1 MTRDI
6 LRRPWG
12 GSALVL
18 VLGGLAAS
26 GCGSAPDA
34 GPAGFDVME
43 KSVRELGAALDA
55 GEVTSVEL
63 VDGYLARIAAF
74 DQYGPTLNAMI
85 AINPNAREEAAAL
98 DAERAAGSV
107 RGPLHGVPVVVK
119 DNYDTA
125 DMPTTA
131 GTLGLA
137 TSVPP
142 DDSTQVRR
150 LREAGAILLGKTNM
164 HELARGITTI
174 ASFGGQ
180 TRNPYDPERNPGGS
194 SGGTGSAVA
203 ASFGAF
209 GMGSDTCGSIRI
221 PSAHHYLVGLRG
233 TRGLASGD
241 GIIPLSTTQDIGG
254 PLARSVED
262 LALALDATVGPDP
275 ADPTTRLGEGRI
287 PDTYTT
293 ALNASGLSGARL
305 GVVDAL
311 LGAGNAER
319 PVRDVIERAVQ
330 EMEALGA
337 TSIEITEPDLSEL
350 TQGASVIGQE
360 FRFDLNDY
368 LQATPG
374 AYVRSVADFV
384 ETGLYH
390 DILERGLQDTLDVE
404 TRDTDEY
411 RDAIAKRDTVRDAV
425 VALMD
430 EQELDALVYPTIR
443 RTARPIG
450 EQQQGSN
457 CALSAVSGLP
467 AITVPA
473 GPAADDMPVGVELLG
488 RPWSES
494 RLIELAYAY
503 EQGMPH
509 RRAPDFTP
517 SLIEPPAPIRLET
530 TVQTDAGLS
539 VRSRFVL
546 DSATRSLDY
555 QVSSFGLFDDD
566 VLSVALHRRGPAE
579 EAARGP
585 VVRQLA
591 RRGGARAAGRLRL
604 SGTEMHALRLGRL
617 YLAVH
622 TVANPGGAIRID
634 LSLPETP
641 AEAAIAGIPR
651 SMLMPPPAPAGR

>member
-1 MTRDI
+1 MLKR
-6 LRRPWG
+6 LRPG
-12 GSALVL
+12 PAFLL
-18 VLGGLAAS
+18 PLLMLAAS
-26 GCGSAPDA
+26 GCGGESAAP
-34 GPAGFDVME
+34 PGFDVME
-43 KSVRELGAALDA
+43 KSVRELGAALES

-74 DQYGPTLNAMI
+74 DQRGPNLNAMI
-85 AINPNAREEAAAL
+85 AINPNAREAAAAL
-98 DAERAAGSV
+98 DAERASGAV
-107 RGPLHGVPVVVK
+107 RGPLHGIPVVVK

-150 LREAGAILLGKTNM
+150 LREAGAIILGKTNM
-164 HELARGITTI
+164 HELARGITTV
-174 ASFGGQ
+174 ASYGGQ

-221 PSAHHYLVGLRG
+221 PSAHHHLAGLRG

-275 ADPTTRLGEGRI
+275 ADPTTGLGEGRI
-287 PDTYTT
+287 PGTYTA
-293 ALNASGLSGARL
+293 ALNASGLAGARI

-311 LGAGNAER
+311 LGEGNAER
-319 PVRDVIERAVQ
+319 PVRDVIERAVG

-337 TSIEITEPDLSEL
+337 TSVEITEPDVSEL

-360 FRFDLNDY
+360 FRFDLNAY

-374 AYVRSVADFV
+374 AYVRTVADFV

-390 DILERGLQDTLDVE
+390 DILETGLQNTLEVE
-404 TRDTDEY
+404 TRETDEY
-411 RDAIAKRDTVRDAV
+411 REALAKRDTVRDAV
-425 VALMD
+425 VSLMD
-430 EQELDALVYPTIR
+430 ERELDALVYPTIR

-450 EQQQGSN
+450 QPQQGSN

-473 GPAADDMPVGVELLG
+473 GEAADGMPVGLELLG

-503 EQGMPH
+503 EQGAPH
-509 RRAPDFTP
+509 RRPPDFTP
-517 SLIEPPAPIRLET
+517 SLIEPPEPIALEAA
-530 TVQTDAGLS
+530 VQADEGLS
-539 VRSRFVL
+539 VRSRFEL
-546 DSATRSLDY
+546 DTATRTLTY
-555 QVSSFGLFDDD
+555 RVSAFGLFDDD

-579 EAARGP
+579 DAANGP

-591 RRGGARAAGRLRL
+591 RRGGASTAGRLRL
-604 SGTEMHALRLGRL
+604 SSPEVHALRGSRL

-622 TVANPGGAIRID
+622 TTANPGGAIRID
-634 LSLPETP
+634 LTLP
-641 AEAAIAGIPR
+641 
-651 SMLMPPPAPAGR
+651 

>member
-1 MTRDI
+1 MAGNMLKR
-6 LRRPWG
+6 LRP
-12 GSALVL
+12 GSALL
-18 VLGGLAAS
+18 LPLLMLAAS
-26 GCGSAPDA
+26 GCGS
-34 GPAGFDVME
+34 GPAAPPGFDVME
-43 KSVRELGAALDA
+43 KSVRELGAALES
-55 GEVTSVEL
+55 GEVTSVDL

-74 DQYGPTLNAMI
+74 DQQGPALNAMI
-85 AINPNAREEAAAL
+85 AINPNAREAAAAL
-98 DAERAAGSV
+98 DAERASGAV
-107 RGPLHGVPVVVK
+107 RGPLHGIPVVVK

-150 LREAGAILLGKTNM
+150 LREAGAIILGKTNM
-164 HELARGITTI
+164 HELARGITTV
-174 ASFGGQ
+174 ASYGGQ

-221 PSAHHYLVGLRG
+221 PSAHHQLAGLRG

-275 ADPTTRLGEGRI
+275 ADPTTSLGEGRI
-287 PDTYTT
+287 PDTYTA
-293 ALNASGLSGARL
+293 ALNANGLAGARV

-311 LGAGNAER
+311 LGEGNAER
-319 PVRDVIERAVQ
+319 PVRDVIERAVG

-337 TSIEITEPDLSEL
+337 ASVEITDPDLSEL

-360 FRFDLNDY
+360 FRFDLNAY

-374 AYVRSVADFV
+374 AYVRTVADFV

-390 DILERGLQDTLDVE
+390 DILEAGLQNTLEVE

-450 EQQQGSN
+450 QPQQGSN

-473 GPAADDMPVGVELLG
+473 GAAADGMPVGLELLG

-494 RLIELAYAY
+494 RLIELAHAY
-503 EQGMPH
+503 EQGAPH
-509 RRAPDFTP
+509 RRRPDFTP
-517 SLIEPPAPIRLET
+517 SLVEPPAPVALEAAA
-530 TVQTDAGLS
+530 QADEGLS

-546 DSATRSLDY
+546 DTATRTLDY
-555 QVSSFGLFDDD
+555 RVSAFGLFDDD

-579 EAARGP
+579 DAANGP

-591 RRGGARAAGRLRL
+591 RRGGASTAGRLRL
-604 SGTEMHALRLGRL
+604 SGPEMHALRGGRL

-622 TVANPGGAIRID
+622 TTENPGGAIRID
-634 LSLPETP
+634 LALPGEP
-641 AEAAIAGIPR
+641 AASGSAGIPR
-651 SMLMPPPAPAGR
+651 SMLMPPIAPAGR

>member
-1 MTRDI
+1 MSRDR
-6 LRRPWG
+6 LRRRLAGPTLLLPLLI
-12 GSALVL
+12 LV
-18 VLGGLAAS
+18 AS
-26 GCGSAPDA
+26 GCGGDVADTEP
-34 GPAGFDVME
+34 GFDVME
-43 KSVRELGAALDA
+43 KSVRELGAALES
-55 GEVTSVEL
+55 GEVTSVDL
-63 VDGYLARIAAF
+63 VEGYLARITAF
-74 DQYGPTLNAMI
+74 DQQGPSLNAMI
-85 AINPNAREEAAAL
+85 ALNPNAREEAAAL
-98 DAERAAGSV
+98 DAERVDGTV
-107 RGPLHGVPVVVK
+107 RGPLHGIPVVVK

-150 LREAGAILLGKTNM
+150 LREAGAIILGKTNM
-164 HELARGITTI
+164 HELARGITTV
-174 ASFGGQ
+174 ASYGGQ

-221 PSAHHYLVGLRG
+221 PSAHHHLVGLRG

-275 ADPTTRLGEGRI
+275 ADPTTSLGEGQI
-287 PDTYTT
+287 PDTYTA
-293 ALNASGLSGARL
+293 ALNANALAGARI

-311 LGAGNAER
+311 LGEGNAER
-319 PVRDVIERAVQ
+319 PVRDVIERAVG
-330 EMEALGA
+330 EMEAQGA
-337 TSIEITEPDLSEL
+337 TSVEITEPDLSEL

-360 FRFDLNDY
+360 FRFDLNAY

-374 AYVRSVADFV
+374 AYVRTVADFV

-390 DILERGLQDTLDVE
+390 DILEVGLQNTLEVE
-404 TRDTDEY
+404 TRETDEY
-411 RDAIAKRDTVRDAV
+411 REAIAKRDTVRDTV
-425 VALMD
+425 MALLD
-430 EQELDALVYPTIR
+430 EQDLDALVYPTIR

-450 EQQQGSN
+450 QPQQGSN
-457 CALSAVSGLP
+457 CSLSATSGLP

-473 GPAADDMPVGVELLG
+473 GAAADGMPVGLELLG

-503 EQGMPH
+503 EQGGPH
-509 RRAPDFTP
+509 RRPPDFTP
-517 SLIEPPAPIRLET
+517 SLVEPPAPIALDVM
-530 TVQTDAGLS
+530 VQADGGLS
-539 VRSRFVL
+539 VQSRFVL
-546 DSATRSLDY
+546 ESATRTLDY
-555 QVSSFGLFDDD
+555 RVSTFGLFDDD

-579 EAARGP
+579 DAVNGP

-591 RRGGARAAGRLRL
+591 RRGGARTAGRLRL
-604 SGTEMHALRLGRL
+604 SSPEMHALRNGRL

-622 TVANPGGAIRID
+622 TVANPGGAVRID
-634 LSLPETP
+634 LSLP
-641 AEAAIAGIPR
+641 
-651 SMLMPPPAPAGR
+651 

>member
-1 MTRDI
+1 MSSDT
-6 LRRPWG
+6 LRRLPAG
-12 GSALVL
+12 PTLLLPLLILV
-18 VLGGLAAS
+18 AS
-26 GCGSAPDA
+26 GCGGDTADTEP
-34 GPAGFDVME
+34 GFDVME
-43 KSVRELGAALDA
+43 KSVRELGAALES
-55 GEVTSVEL
+55 GEVTSVDL
-63 VDGYLARIAAF
+63 VEGYLARIAAF
-74 DQYGPTLNAMI
+74 DQQGPTLNAMI
-85 AINPNAREEAAAL
+85 AINPNARDEAAAL
-98 DAERAAGSV
+98 DAERAGGTV
-107 RGPLHGVPVVVK
+107 RGPLHGIPVVVK

-150 LREAGAILLGKTNM
+150 LREAGAIVLGKTNM
-164 HELARGITTI
+164 HELARGITTV
-174 ASFGGQ
+174 ASYGGQ

-221 PSAHHYLVGLRG
+221 PSAHHHLAGLRG

-241 GIIPLSTTQDIGG
+241 GIIPLSLTQDIGG

-275 ADPTTRLGEGRI
+275 ADPTTSLGEGRI
-287 PDTYTT
+287 PDTYTA
-293 ALNASGLSGARL
+293 ALNADGLAGARI

-311 LGAGNAER
+311 LGEGNAER
-319 PVRDVIERAVQ
+319 PVRDVIERAVE

-337 TSIEITEPDLSEL
+337 TSIEIAEPDLSEL

-360 FRFDLNDY
+360 FRFDLNAY

-374 AYVRSVADFV
+374 AYVRTVADFV
-384 ETGLYH
+384 DTGLYH
-390 DILERGLQDTLDVE
+390 DILEVGLQNTLEVE
-404 TRDTDEY
+404 TRETDEY
-411 RDAIAKRDTVRDAV
+411 REAIAKRDTVRDTV
-425 VALMD
+425 VALLE
-430 EQELDALVYPTIR
+430 EQDLDALVYPTIR

-450 EQQQGSN
+450 QPQQGSN
-457 CALSAVSGLP
+457 CSLSATSGLP

-473 GPAADDMPVGVELLG
+473 GAAADDMPVGLELLG

-503 EQGMPH
+503 EQGAPH
-509 RRAPDFTP
+509 RQPPDFTP
-517 SLIEPPAPIRLET
+517 SLLEPSAPIALDEA
-530 TVQTDAGLS
+530 VQADGGLS

-546 DSATRSLDY
+546 ESATRTLDY
-555 QVSSFGLFDDD
+555 RVSTFGLFDDD

-579 EAARGP
+579 DAVNGP

-604 SGTEMHALRLGRL
+604 SGAEMHALRTGRL

-622 TVANPGGAIRID
+622 TAANPGGAVRID
-634 LSLPETP
+634 LSLP
-641 AEAAIAGIPR
+641 
-651 SMLMPPPAPAGR
+651 

>member
-1 MTRDI
+1 MSGTM
-6 LRRPWG
+6 LRRFG
-12 GSALVL
+12 AGSTLL
-18 VLGGLAAS
+18 PLLLAVN
-26 GCGSAPDA
+26 GCAGDAAGTAP
-34 GPAGFDVME
+34 GYDVME
-43 KSVRELGAALDA
+43 KSVRELGAALES
-55 GEVTSVEL
+55 GEVASVDL

-74 DQYGPTLNAMI
+74 DQQGPVLNAMV
-85 AINPNAREEAAAL
+85 ATNPNAREAAAAL
-98 DAERAAGSV
+98 DAERAAGMV
-107 RGPLHGVPVVVK
+107 RGPLHGIPVVVK

-150 LREAGAILLGKTNM
+150 LREAGAIILGKTNM
-164 HELARGITTI
+164 HELARGITTV
-174 ASFGGQ
+174 ASYGGQ
-180 TRNPYDPERNPGGS
+180 TRNPYDPGRNPGGS

-221 PSAHHYLVGLRG
+221 PSAHHHLVGLRG

-241 GIIPLSTTQDIGG
+241 GIIPLATTQDIGG

-275 ADPTTRLGEGRI
+275 ADPTTGLGEGQI
-287 PDTYTT
+287 PDTYT
-293 ALNASGLSGARL
+293 ASLNAGALAGARI

-319 PVRDVIERAVQ
+319 PVRDVIERAVE

-337 TSIEITEPDLSEL
+337 TAVEITEPDLSEL

-374 AYVRSVADFV
+374 AYVRTVADFV
-384 ETGLYH
+384 EAGLYH
-390 DILERGLQDTLDVE
+390 DILETGLQNTLEVE

-411 RDAIAKRDTVRDAV
+411 REALANRDTVRDTV

-430 EQELDALVYPTIR
+430 EQDLDALAYPTIR

-450 EQQQGSN
+450 EPQQGSN

-473 GPAADDMPVGVELLG
+473 GAAADAMPVGLELLG

-494 RLIELAYAY
+494 RLIELAYSY
-503 EQGMPH
+503 EQGAPY
-509 RRAPDFTP
+509 RQPPDFTP
-517 SLIEPPAPIRLET
+517 SLVEPPAPITLAAEVR
-530 TVQTDAGLS
+530 TDAGLS

-546 DSATRSLDY
+546 EPGTRTLDY
-555 QVSSFGLFDDD
+555 RISTFGLFDGD

-579 EAARGP
+579 DAANGP

-591 RRGGARAAGRLRL
+591 RRGGARTAGRLRM
-604 SGTEMHALRLGRL
+604 SGPEIHALRTGRL

-622 TVANPGGAIRID
+622 TAANLGGAVRID
-634 LSLPETP
+634 LSLPDTP
-641 AEAAIAGIPR
+641 AAPATAGMPR
-651 SMLMPPPAPAGR
+651 SILMPPTAPAGR